1 MVKDSMID
9 TSYEPFSR
17 QPEYIEVNRGF
28 ISTLPLHN
36 CQTILDLACGTGTL
50 TDLLLGVDAGQEIV
64 GIDLSHESLNLA
76 RQHFMDS
83 GHLSPNGGKTL
94 RSSECKAPRL
104 FFFQGSADCLPLADQ
119 GVDAVVM
126 GNAIHNLLNQDAL
139 LQEIRRV
146 LKPNAFF
153 AFNTSFFAGTYPAG
167 TEHLYHE
174 WLKIALDDIMTK
186 DRELRSKGFKGITRK
201 RGTGHRAFSKKWPT
215 PEEWAQRLMQNSFDV
230 QWYCHR
236 TIMMNRRSLETVGA
250 YAGLASVL
258 LSGYP
263 VKIACEAL
271 EAAAGPAFES
281 VGIKEV
287 RRLWLEVVAV
297 KR

>member
-1 MVKDSMID
+1 MID

-28 ISTLPLHN
+28 VNTLQLQN
-36 CQTILDLACGTGTL
+36 CQTVLDLACGTGTL
-50 TDLLLGVDAGQEIV
+50 MDLLLEIDAGEEIV

-76 RQHFMDS
+76 RQHFIEY
-83 GHLSPNGGKTL
+83 GHLSLHERKKMPGAK
-94 RSSECKAPRL
+94 CKRPKLL
-104 FFFQGSADCLPLADQ
+104 FLQGTADCLPLRDQ
-119 GVDAVVM
+119 RLDAVVM
-126 GNAIHNLLNQDAL
+126 GNAIHNLLNQDIL
-139 LQEIRRV
+139 LREIHRV
-146 LKPNAFF
+146 LKPNCFF

-167 TEHLYHE
+167 TEHLYHQ
-174 WLKIALDDIMTK
+174 WLKIALDYIMTK
-186 DRELRSKGFKGITRK
+186 DRELRNKGLKGITRK
-201 RGTGHRAFSKKWPT
+201 RGTSHQAFSKKWPT
-215 PEEWAQRLMQNSFDV
+215 PEEWAQRLKQNSFDV

-281 VGIKEV
+281 VGVKEV

>member
-1 MVKDSMID
+1 MID

-28 ISTLPLHN
+28 ISTLPLQN
-36 CQTILDLACGTGTL
+36 CQTVLDLACGTGTL
-50 TDLLLGVDAGQEIV
+50 TDLLLEFDAGREIV

-83 GHLSPNGGKTL
+83 GHLNPPGEKSLHG
-94 RSSECKAPRL
+94 SECKVPRL
-104 FFFQGSADCLPLADQ
+104 LFFQGTADCLPLADQ
-119 GVDAVVM
+119 CVDAVVM
-126 GNAIHNLLNQDAL
+126 GNAIHNLPNQNML
-139 LQEIRRV
+139 LQEIHRV
-146 LKPNAFF
+146 LKPNAFL

-174 WLKIALDDIMTK
+174 WLKIALDYIMTK
-186 DRELRSKGFKGITRK
+186 DRDLRSKGLKGITRK
-201 RGTGHRAFSKKWPT
+201 RGTAHRAFSKKWPT
-215 PEEWAQRLMQNSFDV
+215 PEEWAQQLLQNSFDV
-230 QWYCHR
+230 HWYCHR
-236 TIMMNRRSLETVGA
+236 TLMMNRRSLETVGA
-250 YAGLASVL
+250 YAGLARVL

-271 EAAAGPAFES
+271 EYAAGPAFES
-281 VGIKEV
+281 TGLPEV